1 MWLAIGKCIL
11 KNTST
16 MELIDGKKVSAD
28 IKREIAAEVEK
39 LLPPVDV
46 VPILPPSLWG
56 MTEVVRHMWPI
67 KLSLVLNVGLFHRF
81 CVLKMIVTEA
91 VA

>member
-39 LLPPVDV
+39 IVAAGGRRPHLDRKSV
-46 VPILPPSLWG
+46 V
-56 MTEVVRHMWPI
+56 
-67 KLSLVLNVGLFHRF
+67 
-81 CVLKMIVTEA
+81 
-91 VA
+91 